1 VPKTQDTGEWS
12 PLGKWDSRYQ
22 GLTEL
27 PQSDGVIAGYPRYG
41 KIASYHMGAIFLR
54 DCAHVEDWGC
64 GYGTFRKFCLSPA
77 YVGIDGSQS
86 PAADRVVDL
95 CTYTSHAEGVF
106 LRHVLEHNAD
116 GWRDILLNALRSF
129 SRRMVLVI
137 YTPFGDV
144 TRNVRARTPSDV
156 NVPTALS
163 FRKEDITDL
172 FPEDVAWFTVVGDP
186 LETYETMFFLERGQ
200 DRCMHL
206 LRHDVCY
213 LADFSGNL

>member
-1 VPKTQDTGEWS
+1 MWRTGDVATAHS
-12 PLGKWDSRYQ
+12 GSFACRQ
-22 GLTEL
+22 RISALT
-27 PQSDGVIAGYPRYG
+27 A
-41 KIASYHMGAIFLR
+41 HNLR
-54 DCAHVEDWGC
+54 RLTAWLISAHI
-64 GYGTFRKFCLSPA
+64 P
-77 YVGIDGSQS
+77 
-86 PAADRVVDL
+86 
-95 CTYTSHAEGVF
+95 SHAEGVF

-129 SRRMVLVI
+129 SRRMVLVV

-163 FRKEDITDL
+163 FCKEDITDL

-213 LADFSGNL
+213 RPDFSGNL